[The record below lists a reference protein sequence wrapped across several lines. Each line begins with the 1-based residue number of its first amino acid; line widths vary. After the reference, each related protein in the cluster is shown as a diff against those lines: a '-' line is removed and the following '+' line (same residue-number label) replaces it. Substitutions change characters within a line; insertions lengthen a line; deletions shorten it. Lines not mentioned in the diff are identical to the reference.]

1 MPAAGS
7 ANEIYGVYRSLCCG
21 IETSLQKGF
30 PFPACTGGKSRCK
43 GSFATWSLIRPLQA
57 RSAEDQISRR

>member
-1 MPAAGS
+1 VPVAGS

-30 PFPACTGGKSRCK
+30 PFAPCTSGKPHCK
-43 GSFATWSLIRPLQA
+43 GSFATWSLIRPLPT
-57 RSAEDQISRR
+57 RPAEDRVSRR